1 HLVAM
6 SLRLLQKA
14 APALRSRVMLGA
26 WGAGANRGRGKG
38 AKRATP
44 MSLQHFH
51 EQTASVSAVGSTRH
65 SAWSK
70 GASRS
75 SPSLSAEE
83 ADATGR
89 TARPS
94 AGPSA
99 WAKGPPSSAVE
110 NLWSAAPAADADED
124 DWQAPAHEAE
134 PLVNEYVDDW
144 GTDTTAGPTEAYS
157 VAESPTRI
165 EASQEAPCDSDGGG
179 EEVQEPQEPQEPV
192 DPTDEDQEA
201 ESLGTDVALW
211 LSHLNLA
218 DQKQAVLAW
227 CEEMG
232 AASLEEVIESIEDL
246 AQALALKPLQEK
258 RLQNRAAEA
267 FEKVRASEAAE
278 ANADAAAT
286 GAGPSTAPQGTSYYD
301 GASSSRAGSKETSAV
316 ARAQSFYKSCGQEA
330 EDNYLK
336 QRPTEVA
343 VWVPS
348 AKKSQGERKRQKKP
362 ASEAAEEKEAEKARR
377 EAERR
382 LEEQLREEHERKLK
396 ECRDLI
402 ADALDRT
409 DSQAFATALAA
420 AKKASC
426 REEEGKEA
434 QEKLNLALRR
444 RTQRRHDALCALQAS
459 LEAPKD
465 ESFGPAVQK
474 ALEEAKAEGVLEH
487 VPGGREAARDAE
499 AALHDWE
506 IAEQQRQE
514 SRMALQF
521 ALRRGEVGAL
531 QVALSEAKAAGLP
544 DDSELMTEAAS
555 LVQDPRDAQEES
567 LGFADW
573 RHEAEIQDGDGNL
586 RLVLFSFLALLS
598 TAIFYLHVAQ
608 QGQGSKLLSPNQLDK
623 LSNMSIAAL
632 GTLDD
637 GSLDR
642 LRRFNLDVFHKFA
655 PVIPFEP
662 LPSDVFLVGV
672 IGSGITMLT
681 QVAHGLRSKGDMSF
695 NDINEVVPWFHA
707 AQLCGQNLD
716 ELQPYKPR
724 LFKTHQLYEKLP
736 EDAKF
741 VVLFRDPRQIFLTR
755 YRRFCNS
762 SWTDYARVSR
772 GAISL
777 ENFAVGIFGHESS
790 NEVWKF
796 MRSWISC
803 CLGSQKVLFV
813 SFEDLVEQTADEIR
827 RIGTFISPHGRV
839 SDDAL
844 GVAKNQSTKKFM
856 QEHISQ
862 FDDHFV
868 LKHLKPFEEEVQAF
882 GRLPR
887 IPKIWTESLPQELPR
902 QIEELFEARWKR
914 FLGETGFASYEDL
927 RTQLQGKTSPSRA
940 KSGSEVS
947 DLWIKGL
954 LALIAAVLI
963 AVLVLR
969 DVRLRAVALLR
980 RAFKGTLGNRRSLYV
995 PGDYTMELSELL
1007 EKERLIQEELLQK
1020 KRLKQEAIT
1029 KRERA
1034 LAEEDLQ
1041 LLEEAIALCRQQ
1053 GLPFQGAEETLQ
1065 RWRLQAEERQAAE
1078 LQLQAALESEDS
1090 AVLRKDESVVD
1101 TLESVWGLTR
1111 DARIP
1116 FACRGPKDRLV
1127 EMEARAKRREMAQ
1140 LELCLAQNSRDIP
1153 RLRAA
1158 LELARA
1164 AGVNLPEQQVQ
1175 EAEEVLAD
1183 LIQQD
1188 SLRREALQRL
1198 AEAAK
1203 LRDLAMLKQALS
1215 ASDILSED
1223 AEVQKSKALLLELEE
1238 EARAEA
1244 EAARRRAAAEAI
1256 EAAVAQGDWGKIE
1269 SALSAGLE
1277 LGLAEEGAPVRAA
1290 HAKLESLREA
1300 RELEEAQAAVEEAE
1314 ARLLE
1319 LQKKEHSL
1327 VGAKHKKERSAIGKE
1342 MMAIRNSEAYISARN
1357 FLKSP
1362 DQERKRRQEQRRA
1375 FWVGRQNLT
1384 WSICSS
1390 SDTPKQSQPPL
1401 CSRPCRSNISIKG
1414 LSRVA
1419 LAKLHFLLF
1428 GKPLPP

>member
-1 HLVAM
+1 M

-14 APALRSRVMLGA
+14 LD
-26 WGAGANRGRGKG
+26 AGLVHAQGRKGPKRRFKTNTVEATSDAGSLVSHWRYHRG

-51 EQTASVSAVGSTRH
+51 EQTASASAVGSGRH

-75 SPSLSAEE
+75 SPSLPGEE
-83 ADATGR
+83 ADDASR

-94 AGPSA
+94 TGPSA

-124 DWQAPAHEAE
+124 DWQAPALHEAPE
-134 PLVNEYVDDW
+134 PTENVEYVDDW

-165 EASQEAPCDSDGGG
+165 EASQEAPCDAGDGG
-179 EEVQEPQEPQEPV
+179 EEIQEPPELV
-192 DPTDEDQEA
+192 DPTDEDEA
-201 ESLGTDVALW
+201 ESLGRDVGLW

-267 FEKVRASEAAE
+267 LEKVRASEAE
-278 ANADAAAT
+278 ADADVAA
-286 GAGPSTAPQGTSYYD
+286 GAGPSTAAPGTSYYD
-301 GASSSRAGSKETSAV
+301 EKASSSRAGSKEVS
-316 ARAQSFYKSCGQEA
+316 RAQSFYKSCGQEA

-362 ASEAAEEKEAEKARR
+362 LASEADAEAEKEAEKARR

-409 DSQAFATALAA
+409 DSEAFATALAA
-420 AKKASC
+420 AKKAGLSP
-426 REEEGKEA
+426 EEGKEA

-555 LVQDPRDAQEES
+555 LVQDPRDAQEEEN

-573 RHEAEIQDGDGNL
+573 RHEADIQDGDGNL

-632 GTLDD
+632 GTMDD

-672 IGSGITMLT
+672 MGSGITMLT

-716 ELQPYKPR
+716 EHQPFKPR

-741 VVLFRDPRQIFLTR
+741 VVLFRDPRKIFLTR

-827 RIGTFISPHGRV
+827 RIGAFISPHGRV

-844 GVAKNQSTKKFM
+844 RVAKNQSTRKFM

-868 LKHLKPFEEEVQAF
+868 LKHLKPFKEEVQAF

-887 IPKIWTESLPQELPR
+887 IPKIWTESLAQELPQ

-914 FLGETGFASYEDL
+914 FLGDTGFASYEDL
-927 RTQLQGKTSPSRA
+927 RTQLQGKTSRSRS

-954 LALIAAVLI
+954 LALVAAMLT
-963 AVLVLR
+963 AVLVIR
-969 DVRLRAVALLR
+969 DWRLRALGFLR
-980 RAFKGTLGNRRSLYV
+980 RAFKDALGNRRSL
-995 PGDYTMELSELL
+995 
-1007 EKERLIQEELLQK
+1007 
-1020 KRLKQEAIT
+1020 
-1029 KRERA
+1029 
-1034 LAEEDLQ
+1034 
-1041 LLEEAIALCRQQ
+1041 
-1053 GLPFQGAEETLQ
+1053 
-1065 RWRLQAEERQAAE
+1065 
-1078 LQLQAALESEDS
+1078 
-1090 AVLRKDESVVD
+1090 
-1101 TLESVWGLTR
+1101 
-1111 DARIP
+1111 
-1116 FACRGPKDRLV
+1116 
-1127 EMEARAKRREMAQ
+1127 
-1140 LELCLAQNSRDIP
+1140 
-1153 RLRAA
+1153 
-1158 LELARA
+1158 
-1164 AGVNLPEQQVQ
+1164 
-1175 EAEEVLAD
+1175 
-1183 LIQQD
+1183 
-1188 SLRREALQRL
+1188 
-1198 AEAAK
+1198 
-1203 LRDLAMLKQALS
+1203 
-1215 ASDILSED
+1215 
-1223 AEVQKSKALLLELEE
+1223 
-1238 EARAEA
+1238 
-1244 EAARRRAAAEAI
+1244 
-1256 EAAVAQGDWGKIE
+1256 
-1269 SALSAGLE
+1269 
-1277 LGLAEEGAPVRAA
+1277 
-1290 HAKLESLREA
+1290 
-1300 RELEEAQAAVEEAE
+1300 
-1314 ARLLE
+1314 
-1319 LQKKEHSL
+1319 
-1327 VGAKHKKERSAIGKE
+1327 
-1342 MMAIRNSEAYISARN
+1342 
-1357 FLKSP
+1357 
-1362 DQERKRRQEQRRA
+1362 
-1375 FWVGRQNLT
+1375 
-1384 WSICSS
+1384 
-1390 SDTPKQSQPPL
+1390 
-1401 CSRPCRSNISIKG
+1401 
-1414 LSRVA
+1414 
-1419 LAKLHFLLF
+1419 
-1428 GKPLPP
+1428 

>member
-1 HLVAM
+1 M

-14 APALRSRVMLGA
+14 TSD
-26 WGAGANRGRGKG
+26 AGANRGRGKGRG

-51 EQTASVSAVGSTRH
+51 EQTASASAVGSTRH

-75 SPSLSAEE
+75 SPSLPAEE
-83 ADATGR
+83 ADATSR

-134 PLVNEYVDDW
+134 PELVNEYIDDW

-165 EASQEAPCDSDGGG
+165 EATQEAPCDGDGGG
-179 EEVQEPQEPQEPV
+179 EEVQEPQEPV
-192 DPTDEDQEA
+192 DPTDEEQEA

-267 FEKVRASEAAE
+267 LEKVRASEAAG
-278 ANADAAAT
+278 ANADAAT
-286 GAGPSTAPQGTSYYD
+286 GAGPSTAPPGTSYYD
-301 GASSSRAGSKETSAV
+301 AASSSRAGSKETSAV
-316 ARAQSFYKSCGQEA
+316 SRAQSFYKSCGQEA

-420 AKKASC
+420 AKKAGLSP
-426 REEEGKEA
+426 EEGKEA

-444 RTQRRHDALCALQAS
+444 RTQRRHGALCALQAS

-555 LVQDPRDAQEES
+555 LVQ
-567 LGFADW
+567 
-573 RHEAEIQDGDGNL
+573 
-586 RLVLFSFLALLS
+586 
-598 TAIFYLHVAQ
+598 
-608 QGQGSKLLSPNQLDK
+608 
-623 LSNMSIAAL
+623 
-632 GTLDD
+632 
-637 GSLDR
+637 
-642 LRRFNLDVFHKFA
+642 
-655 PVIPFEP
+655 
-662 LPSDVFLVGV
+662 
-672 IGSGITMLT
+672 
-681 QVAHGLRSKGDMSF
+681 
-695 NDINEVVPWFHA
+695 
-707 AQLCGQNLD
+707 
-716 ELQPYKPR
+716 
-724 LFKTHQLYEKLP
+724 
-736 EDAKF
+736 
-741 VVLFRDPRQIFLTR
+741 
-755 YRRFCNS
+755 
-762 SWTDYARVSR
+762 
-772 GAISL
+772 
-777 ENFAVGIFGHESS
+777 
-790 NEVWKF
+790 
-796 MRSWISC
+796 
-803 CLGSQKVLFV
+803 
-813 SFEDLVEQTADEIR
+813 
-827 RIGTFISPHGRV
+827 
-839 SDDAL
+839 
-844 GVAKNQSTKKFM
+844 
-856 QEHISQ
+856 
-862 FDDHFV
+862 
-868 LKHLKPFEEEVQAF
+868 
-882 GRLPR
+882 
-887 IPKIWTESLPQELPR
+887 
-902 QIEELFEARWKR
+902 
-914 FLGETGFASYEDL
+914 
-927 RTQLQGKTSPSRA
+927 
-940 KSGSEVS
+940 
-947 DLWIKGL
+947 
-954 LALIAAVLI
+954 
-963 AVLVLR
+963 
-969 DVRLRAVALLR
+969 
-980 RAFKGTLGNRRSLYV
+980 
-995 PGDYTMELSELL
+995 ELL

-1020 KRLKQEAIT
+1020 ERLKQEAIT

-1053 GLPFQGAEETLQ
+1053 GLPLQGAEETLQ

-1078 LQLQAALESEDS
+1078 LQLQAAFESEDS
-1090 AVLRKDESVVD
+1090 AVLRKAIAS
-1101 TLESVWGLTR
+1101 TR
-1111 DARIP
+1111 TKASPEALR
-1116 FACRGPKDRLV
+1116 AAEDRLV

-1164 AGVNLPEQQVQ
+1164 VGVNLPEQQTQ

-1215 ASDILSED
+1215 ASTDILSED
-1223 AEVQKSKALLLELEE
+1223 AEDAEVQKAKALLLELEE

-1244 EAARRRAAAEAI
+1244 EAARRRVAAEAI
-1256 EAAVAQGDWGKIE
+1256 EAAVAEGDWGKIE

-1290 HAKLESLREA
+1290 QAKLESLREA
-1300 RELEEAQAAVEEAE
+1300 RELEEAQRAVEEAE

-1357 FLKSP
+1357 FLKNP
-1362 DQERKRRQEQRRA
+1362 DQ
-1375 FWVGRQNLT
+1375 
-1384 WSICSS
+1384 
-1390 SDTPKQSQPPL
+1390 
-1401 CSRPCRSNISIKG
+1401 
-1414 LSRVA
+1414 
-1419 LAKLHFLLF
+1419 
-1428 GKPLPP
+1428 